1 MRHGGP
7 RDEAEARPGHPM
19 RAAEDQHIGLEG
31 VRDGLVGPLQDQ
43 HAVHECGSAAPA
55 HDLRP
60 ESSPLP
66 TLLREDVSEIDME
79 GVRHG

>member
-1 MRHGGP
+1 
-7 RDEAEARPGHPM
+7 
-19 RAAEDQHIGLEG
+19 
-31 VRDGLVGPLQDQ
+31 VGPLPDQ